1 MVNLMSRS
9 CRRGAVALVMAAAAA
24 LLVAAAQ
31 LQPEP
36 TPSALASNGTI
47 HIGTNPPTRPPA

>member
-1 MVNLMSRS
+1 MVNRRSRS
-9 CRRGAVALVMAAAAA
+9 YRRRTVALLMAAAA

-31 LQPEP
+31 LQPES

-47 HIGTNPPTRPPA
+47 NIGTHPPT

>member
-1 MVNLMSRS
+1 MVNLMNRFR
-9 CRRGAVALVMAAAAA
+9 RRGTVALLMAAAA
-24 LLVAAAQ
+24 LLVAGAW

-47 HIGTNPPTRPPA
+47 SIGTHPPT

>member
-1 MVNLMSRS
+1 MVNLMSGS
-9 CRRGAVALVMAAAAA
+9 CRRRTVALLMAAAA
-24 LLVAAAQ
+24 LLVAAAS

-47 HIGTNPPTRPPA
+47 NIGTHPPT

>member
-9 CRRGAVALVMAAAAA
+9 YRRGTVALLVAVAA

-36 TPSALASNGTI
+36 TPSALAGTGTI
-47 HIGTNPPTRPPA
+47 DIGTRPPT

>member
-9 CRRGAVALVMAAAAA
+9 CRRGAVALVMAAAA

-47 HIGTNPPTRPPA
+47 NIGTQPPTRPPA

>member
-47 HIGTNPPTRPPA
+47 HIGTHPPT

>member
-1 MVNLMSRS
+1 MVNLRS
-9 CRRGAVALVMAAAAA
+9 CFRRRGTVALLMAVAA
-24 LLVAAAQ
+24 LLVAAAS

-47 HIGTNPPTRPPA
+47 NIGTHPPT

>member
-9 CRRGAVALVMAAAAA
+9 CRRGVVALVMAVAA

-47 HIGTNPPTRPPA
+47 NIGTHPPS